1 MRDLAKLSA
10 AAAATAVLAT
20 TIVTPA
26 RAATTSVPATAP
38 AQAAGISWR
47 ACPAGPGVDPR
58 QECATLRVP
67 MDHRK
72 PGGPAI
78 SLAVSRIKTA
88 KPATRRGVLLIIPGG
103 PGSPGLN
110 RPSVQVGKLPRD
122 VLDRYDLVGF
132 DPRGVGQSSPV
143 SCGLEARDLS
153 VTRLKPY
160 PDADGGIAEN
170 LAWSRRIAEACARNG
185 GPLLRHIST
194 RNEARDI
201 DRIRQALGEKKI
213 SYWGVSYGTYVG
225 AVYATLFPGRTDR
238 VVLDSNDDP
247 DPRRVARQ
255 WLANYA
261 VGVEDRFPDFAAW
274 AAARHDEYGLGAD
287 PAALRRTF
295 LDLAAGLDRRP
306 LPWPGA
312 NPEVLDGNLLRETLL
327 NALYADANFP
337 MLATLMRAARTGAE
351 LPPASTPPAAVMQ
364 NTAAHAGATMCND
377 VAWPGSAGHYQRQVK
392 SNRAAYPLTG
402 GMPVNVGPC
411 LFWPFEPAE
420 PPVRVTSRG
429 PANVL
434 LIQNLRDP
442 STPHSGALQML
453 RAFGQRARMV
463 SVDSGGHGV
472 YLANGNACGDRAVT
486 AFLTTGHLPRH
497 NTTC

>member
-1 MRDLAKLSA
+1 MRNLARLSA
-10 AAAATAVLAT
+10 VGASTAILAAGL
-20 TIVTPA
+20 VT
-26 RAATTSVPATAP
+26 P
-38 AQAAGISWR
+38 AQAAATSWG
-47 ACPAGPGVDPR
+47 ACPAGPGVDAR

-67 MDHRK
+67 TDYQAS
-72 PGGPAI
+72 GGPTI

-88 KPATRRGVLLIIPGG
+88 KPALRRGVLLIIPGG

-110 RPSVQVGKLPRD
+110 RPSIQVKRLPQD
-122 VLDRYDLVGF
+122 VLDRYDIIGF

-143 SCGLEARDLS
+143 SCGFETRDLS
-153 VTRLKPY
+153 LTKLKPY

-170 LAWSRRIAEACARNG
+170 VAWSRRIAEACARNG
-185 GPLLRHIST
+185 GPLIRHIST

-213 SYWGVSYGTYVG
+213 SYWGVSYGTYAG
-225 AVYATLFPGRTDR
+225 AVYATMFPERTDR

-274 AAARHDEYGLGAD
+274 AAARDGEYGFGTD
-287 PAALRRTF
+287 AAAVRRTF
-295 LDLAAGLDRRP
+295 LDLAAELDRKP
-306 LPWPGA
+306 LPWPRA
-312 NPEVLDGNLLRETLL
+312 NPAELNGNLLREIML
-327 NALYADANFP
+327 NALYSDTNFA
-337 MLATLMRAARTGAE
+337 MLAGLMRAAKASDE
-351 LPPASTPPAAVMQ
+351 LPPPNTPPVDVLQ

-377 VAWPGSAGHYQRQVK
+377 VEWPDSISRHQRQVTRD
-392 SNRAAYPLTG
+392 RAAHPLTA
-402 GMPVNVGPC
+402 GMPANMGPC
-411 LFWPFEPAE
+411 AFWPFKPAE

-442 STPHSGALQML
+442 STPYSGALKMR
-453 RAFGQRARMV
+453 RALGQRARMV

-472 YLANGNACGDRAVT
+472 YLANGNACGDQAVT
-486 AFLTTGHLPRH
+486 AFLTTGNLPH
-497 NTTC
+497 HDKNC